1 MEYGAVYGGLVA
13 LTTPAAASPR
23 SVGDLDLIETSATL
37 NKPEP
42 IQASGAGAPTSTHNE
57 LRHAI
62 EQLTHE
68 RQEQLTALIEQTRR
82 CDELAEALPTDAGR
96 GLDPQRQQLRD
107 AVLELLMGWQ
117 ALGGTVALAPPAHT
131 AAPVAA
137 AGLPLAAPPTT
148 APAPPEPRVPPLTQP
163 PRFSEP
169 LHRPAE
175 PRMVTGPHP
184 PGESLEP
191 SSDWDEDL
199 AALLTGL
206 GTSPNAQDEMDAI
219 QRAASASFSRWVHYP
234 RSVQRALV
242 GNLACRLR
250 YLQDHLG
257 VTGSK
262 LDSAFRSLTRF
273 SKSFQPGWVNGL
285 TRGRGPAAESWTEEA
300 RVWWDQLAMSAAP
313 EDETLDAPSEPAS
326 IGHDEALDAVRTWLG
341 EWRDAP
347 DVAKPMCLEKTLDA
361 VQAALE
367 AGVTHTDSALCRLA
381 DEIYAHLELA
391 RFRRLR
397 QGIRDLE
404 LADREDQGIEPAEA
418 VPSDWP
424 WWSHTVGRRAVLLGA
439 EDDAQR
445 QGVVESAFGLAELR
459 CLAFEP
465 GDTSDETIHALLGG
479 GNIDLVILVSETPG
493 EAHLRAVIR
502 ACQVRGLTWV
512 HVSHSLGVT
521 RVRMAVE
528 RFLQPDPRGETGGH

>member
-13 LTTPAAASPR
+13 LTTPAATSPR
-23 SVGDLDLIETSATL
+23 SAGGLDLIETSATL

-42 IQASGAGAPTSTHNE
+42 IQAPGAGAPTSNNDE
-57 LRHAI
+57 LQHAI
-62 EQLTHE
+62 VQLTHE

-82 CDELAEALPTDAGR
+82 CDELAEALPAEAGR

-107 AVLELLMGWQ
+107 AVIELLMGWQ

-131 AAPVAA
+131 ATPAIA
-137 AGLPLAAPPTT
+137 AGLPLAAPP
-148 APAPPEPRVPPLTQP
+148 PAPPALPEPRVPPLTQP

-169 LHRPAE
+169 LHHAAE
-175 PRMVTGPHP
+175 PRAVSGPRP
-184 PGESLEP
+184 PGESQEP
-191 SSDWDEDL
+191 SSDWAEDL
-199 AALLTGL
+199 AALLL
-206 GTSPNAQDEMDAI
+206 ELVTSPDAQDEMDSI
-219 QRAASASFSRWVHYP
+219 QRAASASFSRWLHYP
-234 RSVQRALV
+234 RPVQRALV

-285 TRGRGPAAESWTEEA
+285 TRGRGPAAESWTAES

-313 EDETLDAPSEPAS
+313 EDEPLDTQPEPAS

-347 DVAKPMCLEKTLDA
+347 DVAKPMCLDKTLDA
-361 VQAALE
+361 IQAALE
-367 AGVTHTDSALCRLA
+367 AGVPHTDSALCHLA

-404 LADREDQGIEPAEA
+404 LAEREDQGIEPAEA

-439 EDDAQR
+439 EVDPQR
-445 QGVVESAFGLAELR
+445 HGVVESSFGLAELR
-459 CLAFEP
+459 CLTFEP
-465 GDTSDETIHALLGG
+465 DDTSDETIRGLLGG
-479 GNIDLVILVSETPG
+479 GGIDLVVLVSETPG
-493 EAHLRAVIR
+493 EAHLRTVIR
-502 ACQVRGLTWV
+502 ACQVRGLPWV

-521 RVRMAVE
+521 RVRMAIE